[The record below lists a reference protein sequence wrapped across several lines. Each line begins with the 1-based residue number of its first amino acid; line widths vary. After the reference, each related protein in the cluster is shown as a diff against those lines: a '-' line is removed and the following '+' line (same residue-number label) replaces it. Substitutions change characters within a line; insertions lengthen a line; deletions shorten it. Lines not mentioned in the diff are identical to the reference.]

1 MLPQRAHLEPE
12 RLVQEVWCCCEH
24 DMCHCHAQKN
34 IDKIQSNLAELDAKL
49 KHEQGKFKAYG
60 ADMQEA
66 EAR

>member
-1 MLPQRAHLEPE
+1 
-12 RLVQEVWCCCEH
+12 
-24 DMCHCHAQKN
+24 MCHCHAQKN